1 MKPAASIDLS
11 IVVPLY
17 NEERNVVPLF
27 DELTRALRHTGKT
40 YELIL
45 VDDGSRDQT
54 FSRLVAVQSSE
65 PRVRVIRFTRN
76 FGQTA
81 AFAAGF
87 FHARGAFVVTLDG
100 DLQNDPADISRLLAY
115 VGNFDVVCGWRKD
128 RKDSYLTRHLP
139 SVAANYLI
147 GVVSGIRI
155 HDIGCSLKVFR
166 ADIAKRLKLR
176 PGTHRYLPVL
186 ASALGARVTEV
197 AVNHRPRQFGESKY
211 GLSRTFGV
219 IVDLVRLRRMMRDAA
234 DLAGNVPVLYEI
246 ATILEQTPQT

>member
-1 MKPAASIDLS
+1 VKPAASIELS